1 MATMTMWIMSQGSG
15 LVLALFPPSSDNP
28 LPLLS
33 TLDCQPPQI
42 PPYSYCLYVYT
53 LFLSFLAFS
62 PGALCTSEKVRHF
75 LIIVRHGIGASPT
88 MRQIHILLN
97 WSSGTFYGGWGGIA
111 SLVSVSIGKFQNYS
125 KSRLGS
131 LGKARVTQYGSSS
144 GDKVTK
150 RGDPTIWSCSD
161 QNIAAGPESH
171 WEDITGQDKGHQI
184 WYETAKQDRR

>member
-62 PGALCTSEKVRHF
+62 PGALCTSEKVRHY
-75 LIIVRHGIGASPT
+75 LIIVRHGIGASPNNET
-88 MRQIHILLN
+88 NTYFTRLKFRNLL
-97 WSSGTFYGGWGGIA
+97 WGLGGIA

-125 KSRLGS
+125 MSRLGS

-144 GDKVTK
+144 RDKVTK

-184 WYETAKQDRR
+184 W

>member
-62 PGALCTSEKVRHF
+62 PGALCTSEKVRHY
-75 LIIVRHGIGASPT
+75 LIIVRRGIGASPNNET
-88 MRQIHILLN
+88 NTYFTQLKFRNLL
-97 WSSGTFYGGWGGIA
+97 WGLGGIA

-125 KSRLGS
+125 MSRLGS

-144 GDKVTK
+144 RDKVTK

-161 QNIAAGPESH
+161 QNIALGPDESL
-171 WEDITGQDKGHQI
+171 
-184 WYETAKQDRR
+184 RRH

>member
-1 MATMTMWIMSQGSG
+1 MNDDEGDGDNDDVNNEPGVWSGFGSVSSQQWQSTPTIVHSR
-15 LVLALFPPSSDNP
+15 LPAALDTT
-28 LPLLS
+28 LL
-33 TLDCQPPQI
+33 L
-42 PPYSYCLYVYT
+42 

-62 PGALCTSEKVRHF
+62 PGALCTSEKVRHY
-75 LIIVRHGIGASPT
+75 LIIVRRGIGASPNNET
-88 MRQIHILLN
+88 NTYFTQLKFRNLL
-97 WSSGTFYGGWGGIA
+97 WGLGGIA

-125 KSRLGS
+125 MSRLGS

-184 WYETAKQDRR
+184 W